1 VIGVDQSS
9 NHNRELFTRGN
20 QVAWAADVP
29 DSLDK
34 YVAVFNLDD
43 RTPGEVT
50 VRWGEL
56 GLGDKCQVRDLW
68 AKKNLGIVS
77 AAFTPKIEA
86 HGAGLYRITPQ
97 N

>member
-1 VIGVDQSS
+1 VDQGSS
-9 NHNRELFTRGN
+9 RNRELFTHGN

-29 DSLDK
+29 DSPDK
-34 YVAVFNLDD
+34 YLAVFSLDD
-43 RTPGEVT
+43 RAPEEVT

-56 GLGDKCQVRDLW
+56 GLGYKCQVRDLW

-77 AAFTPKIEA
+77 AAFAPKIEP
-86 HGAGLYRITPQ
+86 HDAGLYRITPQ